1 MTLRKRRQ
9 YHYWAVISAQA
20 LPFTLLIVLVEF
32 TVGGLWVLWAA
43 HIRGQSAASF
53 VKFGAGMVVVM
64 AVLTFWLAAKL
75 TVNDEVDGYPLD
87 PSYMPEARV
96 ALALFALLSLPYAA
110 LTIRESRVPSLL
122 AGGAASLAGLAA
134 VALLAQVFA
143 LPTWGY
149 VGTLL
154 AFVVGGLVVGA
165 VSMGMV
171 LGHWYLVTPR
181 LPERPLR
188 EMTFFL
194 LLAMGV
200 QALLIIPALALP
212 RDTIANAVNTPIL
225 ENPFFWMRV
234 GGGLAFPMLL
244 AWMAYD
250 SSGVRAMQSATGLLY
265 IAMALVLSGEV
276 LAKGLLFVSAV
287 PN

>member
-1 MTLRKRRQ
+1 M
-9 YHYWAVISAQA
+9 ISAQA

-43 HIRGQSAASF
+43 HVRGESAASF
-53 VKFGAGMVVVM
+53 VKFGAGMVAVM

-75 TVNDEVDGYPLD
+75 TVDEEVDGYPLD
-87 PSYMPEARV
+87 PWYMPEARV
-96 ALALFALLSLPYAA
+96 ALALVALLSLPYAL
-110 LTIRESRVPSLL
+110 LTIRESRIPSLV

-134 VALLAQVFA
+134 VGLLAQVFA

-149 VGTLL
+149 IGTLL

-194 LLAMGV
+194 LLTMGV

-244 AWMAYD
+244 VWMAYD

>member
-1 MTLRKRRQ
+1 M
-9 YHYWAVISAQA
+9 ISAQA

-43 HIRGQSAASF
+43 HIRGESAASF
-53 VKFGAGMVVVM
+53 VKFGAGMVAVM
-64 AVLTFWLAAKL
+64 AALTFWLAAKL
-75 TVNDEVDGYPLD
+75 TVGDKVDGYPLD

-96 ALALFALLSLPYAA
+96 ALALVALLSLPYAV
-110 LTIRESRVPSLL
+110 LTIRESRIPSLL
-122 AGGAASLAGLAA
+122 AGGSASLVGLVA

-149 VGTLL
+149 AGTLL

-212 RDTIANAVNTPIL
+212 RDTIANAVDTPII

>member
-1 MTLRKRRQ
+1 M
-9 YHYWAVISAQA
+9 ISAQA

-43 HIRGQSAASF
+43 HIRGESAASF
-53 VKFGAGMVVVM
+53 VKFGAGMVAVM
-64 AVLTFWLAAKL
+64 AALTFWLAAKL
-75 TVNDEVDGYPLD
+75 TVGDKVDGYPLD

-96 ALALFALLSLPYAA
+96 ALALVALLSLPYAV
-110 LTIRESRVPSLL
+110 LTIRESRIPSLL
-122 AGGAASLAGLAA
+122 AGGSASLVGLVA

-149 VGTLL
+149 AGTLL

-212 RDTIANAVNTPIL
+212 RDTIANAVDTPII

-234 GGGLAFPMLL
+234 GGGLAFPMLI
-244 AWMAYD
+244 ARIAYD

>member
-1 MTLRKRRQ
+1 M
-9 YHYWAVISAQA
+9 ISAEA

-43 HIRGQSAASF
+43 HVRGQSAASF
-53 VKFGAGMVVVM
+53 IKFGAGMVFVM
-64 AVLTFWLAAKL
+64 AALTFWLAAKL
-75 TVNDEVDGYPLD
+75 TVHDEVDGYPLD
-87 PSYMPEARV
+87 PSYMPEART
-96 ALALFALLSLPYAA
+96 ALGLVFGLSLPYAV
-110 LTIRESRVPSLL
+110 LTLRGSRVASL
-122 AGGAASLAGLAA
+122 AAGAATSIAGLAA
-134 VALLAQVFA
+134 IAFLAQVFA

-149 VGTLL
+149 AGTLL

-181 LPERPLR
+181 LPEQPLR
-188 EMTFFL
+188 EMTLFL
-194 LLAMGV
+194 LVAMVV

-212 RDTIANAVNTPIL
+212 RDPIANAVDTPIL

>member
-1 MTLRKRRQ
+1 
-9 YHYWAVISAQA
+9 VISAEA
-20 LPFTLLIVLVEF
+20 LPFTLLIVLAEL
-32 TVGGLWVLWAA
+32 TIGGLWVLWAA
-43 HIRGQSAASF
+43 HARGQSAASF
-53 VKFGAGMVVVM
+53 IKFGAGMVFVM
-64 AVLTFWLAAKL
+64 AGLSFWLAAKL
-75 TVNDEVDGYPLD
+75 TVDDEVDGYPLD
-87 PSYMPEARV
+87 PSYMPEARL
-96 ALALFALLSLPYAA
+96 ALALVFALSLPYAV
-110 LTIRESRVPSLL
+110 LTLRESRVASLV
-122 AGGAASLAGLAA
+122 AGGAASITGLAA
-134 VALLAQVFA
+134 IAFLAQVFA

-149 VGTLL
+149 AGTLL

-181 LPERPLR
+181 LPEQPLR

-194 LLAMGV
+194 LVAMVV

-212 RDTIANAVNTPIL
+212 RDTIANAVETPIL

-234 GGGLAFPMLL
+234 AGGLAFPMLL
-244 AWMAYD
+244 TWMAYD

>member
-1 MTLRKRRQ
+1 M
-9 YHYWAVISAQA
+9 ISAEA
-20 LPFTLLIVLVEF
+20 LPFTLLIVLAEL
-32 TVGGLWVLWAA
+32 TIGGLWVLWAA
-43 HIRGQSAASF
+43 HVRGESAASF
-53 VKFGAGMVVVM
+53 IKFGAGMVVVM
-64 AVLTFWLAAKL
+64 AALTFWVAASL
-75 TVNDEVDGYPLD
+75 SVDEEVDGYPLD
-87 PSYMPEARV
+87 PSYTTEARV
-96 ALALFALLSLPYAA
+96 GLGFVLALSLPYALFTLRGWRNA
-110 LTIRESRVPSLL
+110 SLI
-122 AGGAASLAGLAA
+122 AGGATSLAGL
-134 VALLAQVFA
+134 VALAFLAQVFA

-149 VGTLL
+149 AGTLL

-165 VSMGMV
+165 VSMGMI

-181 LPERPLR
+181 LPEKPLR

-194 LLAMGV
+194 LVAMGV
-200 QALLIIPALALP
+200 QALLLVPALALP
-212 RDTIANAVNTPIL
+212 RDTIANAVETPIL

-244 AWMAYD
+244 TWMAYD

-265 IAMALVLSGEV
+265 IAMVLVLSGEV

>member
-1 MTLRKRRQ
+1 M
-9 YHYWAVISAQA
+9 ISAEA
-20 LPFTLLIVLVEF
+20 LPFTLLIVLVEV

-43 HIRGQSAASF
+43 HLRGQSAPSF
-53 VKFGAGMVVVM
+53 VKFGAGMVFVM
-64 AVLTFWLAAKL
+64 AALAFWLAAKL
-75 TVNDEVDGYPLD
+75 TVDDEVDGYPLD
-87 PSYMPEARV
+87 PSYMPEAR
-96 ALALFALLSLPYAA
+96 LALVLTFALSLPYAL
-110 LTIRESRVPSLL
+110 LTLRESRLPALV

-134 VALLAQVFA
+134 VAFLAQVFA

-154 AFVVGGLVVGA
+154 AFVVGGLVVGG
-165 VSMGMV
+165 VTMGMV

-181 LPERPLR
+181 LPEQPLR
-188 EMTFFL
+188 EMIFVL
-194 LLAMGV
+194 LVAMAI

-212 RDTIANAVNTPIL
+212 RDTIANAVETPIL

-234 GGGLAFPMLL
+234 AGGLAFPMLL
-244 AWMAYD
+244 TWMAYD

>member
-1 MTLRKRRQ
+1 M
-9 YHYWAVISAQA
+9 ISAQA

-43 HIRGQSAASF
+43 HIRGESAASF
-53 VKFGAGMVVVM
+53 VKFGAAMVAVM

-75 TVNDEVDGYPLD
+75 TVDEVVDGYPLD

-96 ALALFALLSLPYAA
+96 ALALVAVLSLPYAA
-110 LTIRESRVPSLL
+110 LTIRESRVPSLFL
-122 AGGAASLAGLAA
+122 GGVASLAGLAA

-149 VGTLL
+149 IGTLL

-200 QALLIIPALALP
+200 QALLIIPALVLP
-212 RDTIANAVNTPIL
+212 RDTIANAVDTPIL

>member
-1 MTLRKRRQ
+1 
-9 YHYWAVISAQA
+9 
-20 LPFTLLIVLVEF
+20 
-32 TVGGLWVLWAA
+32 
-43 HIRGQSAASF
+43 
-53 VKFGAGMVVVM
+53 GAESL
-64 AVLTFWLAAKL
+64 ARLAAIGFL
-75 TVNDEVDGYPLD
+75 G
-87 PSYMPEARV
+87 
-96 ALALFALLSLPYAA
+96 
-110 LTIRESRVPSLL
+110 
-122 AGGAASLAGLAA
+122 
-134 VALLAQVFA
+134 QVFA

-149 VGTLL
+149 VGTIL
-154 AFVVGGLVVGA
+154 AFVVGGMVVGA

-212 RDTIANAVNTPIL
+212 RDTIANAVDTPIL
-225 ENPFFWMRV
+225 ENPFFWMRE

-244 AWMAYD
+244 SWMAYD
-250 SSGVRAMQSATGLLY
+250 SSGVRALLSATGLLD
-265 IAMALVLSGEV
+265 IAMALVLTGAV

-287 PN
+287 AIDAIHAGARRWREEIIPEVRAFDQHYLTTDFDSMSAEELAAELDRLADVRVRCGQLHTMATLPWWMGMMSLIETVRELTG